1 MKVLFMCTANSCRS
15 ILSEAMFNHLAPA
28 GFEAISSGSF
38 PKGQV
43 LPRSLSTLQAAGISV
58 EGLYSKGNDAFE
70 GSPPDIVI
78 TVCDNAA
85 GEACPVYFGLAVKA
99 HWGLQDPSHIRG
111 DEAQV
116 DAAFKATLDI
126 IAARC
131 KAFFALPFAS
141 LSSDGL
147 KVELERIAL
156 KPTGFQ
162 VEPERNVGHPVGH
175 SNLHGFLTP
184 R

>member
-15 ILSEAMFNHLAPA
+15 ILSEAMFNHMAPE

-43 LPRSLSTLQAAGISV
+43 LPRSLTTLQAAGIRI

-70 GSPPDIVI
+70 DSPPDVVI
-78 TVCDNAA
+78 TVCDKAA
-85 GEACPVYFGLAVKA
+85 GEACPVYFGPALKA
-99 HWGLQDPSHIRG
+99 HWGLADPSEVQG

-131 KAFFALPFAS
+131 EAFFALPFAY
-141 LSSDGL
+141 LSPDEL
-147 KVELERIAL
+147 KAELERIA
-156 KPTGFQ
+156 
-162 VEPERNVGHPVGH
+162 
-175 SNLHGFLTP
+175 STP
-184 R
+184 QLV